1 MPYMLEANPEAPTH
15 DVDHPPT
22 LCLRGTVLTD
32 CNYNVTSLR
41 VQGWDPEKSVQPML
55 WRSLG
60 NSTQFDDHDTRA
72 KWVSE
77 TDEQQRLTC
86 LQFAHGKF
94 MDSVAASASGGEDG
108 PPSFVLYDTTGIR
121 DYMRGIGEAQ
131 AYLTEC
137 MRQAASQL
145 ELPSQLPSQLP
156 SELPSQL
163 TSHRFG
169 FTVPWHIFPV
179 TWDLD
184 PRVAQAREGDP
195 AEVGTWN
202 EVLNIDVSETE
213 L

>member
-1 MPYMLEANPEAPTH
+1 
-15 DVDHPPT
+15 
-22 LCLRGTVLTD
+22 
-32 CNYNVTSLR
+32 
-41 VQGWDPEKSVQPML
+41 
-55 WRSLG
+55 
-60 NSTQFDDHDTRA
+60 
-72 KWVSE
+72 
-77 TDEQQRLTC
+77 
-86 LQFAHGKF
+86 
-94 MDSVAASASGGEDG
+94 MDSVAASVSGGEDG

-121 DYMRGIGEAQ
+121 DYMTGIGKAQ

-145 ELPSQLPSQLP
+145 ELPSQLLSQFPSQLPSQLPSELP

-163 TSHRFG
+163 TSNRFG

-213 L
+213 LWSVNEGKKNERLMVRLERRQW